1 MKKIALLLT
10 LVLTLFSYT
19 AFADNN
25 DINSEEINNILS
37 SNEEQ
42 DIFNNT
48 IANSEDDKSI
58 SIEAYNKKNKDN
70 LNPKVKKMHTNVHPA
85 ENIKIH
91 AFTTMKALDFYTEY
105 EESKNLNNFI
115 SPNHS
120 IIAVFRDNDNLFM
133 DSIFYLKPETAEQK
147 DNKWE
152 AVSSGAM
159 IFSDE
164 TIEFLANEKNIK
176 DLLESINIKQPEDLK
191 IVVGI
196 DGIEGVLYF
205 KENGN
210 EIVVPLS
217 DGYKYNEDT
226 IVCQKFTPYLA
237 NEFFEAR
244 KLSTLENQK
253 KFEQWEELPME
264 EKTYGKGGDINYVNL
279 KSIDVSILTPLNIS
293 SKTSSTPSN
302 NNNYISII
310 VIIAFVG
317 VSIILANKYIFKIY
331 SNNTNV
337 K

>member
-1 MKKIALLLT
+1 MKKVALLLT

-19 AFADNN
+19 VFADNN
-25 DINSEEINNILS
+25 DIDSEEINNILS
-37 SNEEQ
+37 SKEEQ

-48 IANSEDDKSI
+48 IANSQDDKNI
-58 SIEAYNKKNKDN
+58 SIEAYKKKNKDN
-70 LNPKVKKMHTNVHPA
+70 LNFKSEELHTNVHPS

-105 EESKNLNNFI
+105 EKSKSLNNFI

-159 IFSDE
+159 ILSDE
-164 TIEFLANEKNIK
+164 TIEFLSNEKNIK
-176 DLLESINIKQPEDLK
+176 DLLQSINIKQPEDLK

-196 DGIEGVLYF
+196 DGIEGLLYF

-210 EIVVPLS
+210 EVVVPLS

-226 IVCQKFTPYLA
+226 IVCEKFTPYLA

-253 KFEQWEELPME
+253 KLEQWEELPME

-279 KSIDVSILTPLNIS
+279 KSIDLTTLTPLNIS
-293 SKTSSTPSN
+293 SKTSPTPSN
-302 NNNYISII
+302 NNNYTSII
-310 VIIAFVG
+310 VIIVLLG
-317 VSIILANKYIFKIY
+317 GSVILAKKYILKNIF
-331 SNNTNV
+331 
-337 K
+337 